1 MYPTPTMDNPSA
13 PSSTRLTPVT
23 DASGESPAQLEA
35 GRRGIEEMTRKSI
48 EECRIQ
54 DDDTSKARGYEVSEM
69 ESVPLNPHEIPTDN
83 PSAIYTTQ
91 PMGSSYPVE
100 CLLHSAAAKRE
111 LVEFP
116 GYPLEIHRP
125 SEVEER
131 SYTIVD
137 IPGKGLGMVAT
148 QDIEQ
153 GDLIAS
159 ERPLLLAPHGM
170 CGFRDI
176 WFEYEATQEEQ
187 QAAMFSEVERV
198 LRVAYDRMRPD
209 DQAAYM
215 KLHNAHLDDGSG
227 PLLGILRTNV
237 YSLFDMQGSKY
248 TGVFNELSRINHSC
262 CPNADR
268 TFHRASLSMRLYAVR
283 DIQKG
288 EEITTSYCDL
298 LAPFAKRQQY
308 LARYGIHCECPP
320 CLYPVESDE
329 NRRRISRLKNA
340 VPAIIK
346 WAATPALRDDLLIV
360 PALTILRLLV
370 GEGLEATQHYTQALY
385 HTMLIFAALGT
396 EGDKIGYLCCIEEWA
411 RLRRWDAEGRNPA
424 EKAKCDL
431 EKVKVASRA
440 RRLLAAREGEGVV
453 VDTPEVE

>member
-1 MYPTPTMDNPSA
+1 MMYPTPTMDNPSA

-198 LRVAYDRMRPD
+198 LRVA
-209 DQAAYM
+209 
-215 KLHNAHLDDGSG
+215 
-227 PLLGILRTNV
+227 
-237 YSLFDMQGSKY
+237 
-248 TGVFNELSRINHSC
+248 
-262 CPNADR
+262 
-268 TFHRASLSMRLYAVR
+268 
-283 DIQKG
+283 
-288 EEITTSYCDL
+288 
-298 LAPFAKRQQY
+298 
-308 LARYGIHCECPP
+308 
-320 CLYPVESDE
+320 
-329 NRRRISRLKNA
+329 RLKNA